1 MICFHCPRENLI
13 GGEQINFQ
21 MENIRLTAMAILVM
35 GFSLQVHGIAG
46 KRNTLV
52 A

>member
-13 GGEQINFQ
+13 GGEHVNFQ
-21 MENIRLTAMAILVM
+21 MEDIHLTAMAILVM
-35 GFSLQVHGIAG
+35 GFSLQVHGSAG